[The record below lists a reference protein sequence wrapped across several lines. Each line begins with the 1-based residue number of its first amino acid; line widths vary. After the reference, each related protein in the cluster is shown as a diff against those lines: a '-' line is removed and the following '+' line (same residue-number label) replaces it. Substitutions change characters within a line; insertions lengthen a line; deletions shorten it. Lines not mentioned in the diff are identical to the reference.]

1 MPETLRPKQH
11 VLVRATKALVAA
23 RKAAVARS
31 VVFMVVEGQDNEKRI
46 EWRMMVEV
54 EVINVFQ
61 LGCLFRT
68 RGVHAFIDQ
77 KYLTNLLIAT
87 LNSPNR
93 WS

>member
-1 MPETLRPKQH
+1 
-11 VLVRATKALVAA
+11 
-23 RKAAVARS
+23 
-31 VVFMVVEGQDNEKRI
+31 MVVEGQGNEKQI

-68 RGVHAFIDQ
+68 RGVPAFIDQ
-77 KYLTNLLIAT
+77 KHLNNLLMGT